1 MLQSQMVHTSCLT
14 LISGMLGFY
23 ASWALHA
30 IQYQSNSHHEGC
42 QFCFLG
48 GLITENKRQ
57 CIIQASNKTFIC
69 FPLGNQKLESVVLS
83 KMNFE
88 SFVRD
93 LLLVRH
99 YRVEVYKNKAGSKSV
114 KENDWYLAYK
124 VQFHTFFFF

>member
-1 MLQSQMVHTSCLT
+1 M
-14 LISGMLGFY
+14 
-23 ASWALHA
+23 
-30 IQYQSNSHHEGC
+30 
-42 QFCFLG
+42 
-48 GLITENKRQ
+48 NKFR
-57 CIIQASNKTFIC
+57 CIIIL
-69 FPLGNQKLESVVLS
+69 FPFFVGTQKLESVVLS

-124 VQFHTFFFF
+124 VRFSTFRYDGEIKKKIMILF

>member
-1 MLQSQMVHTSCLT
+1 M
-14 LISGMLGFY
+14 
-23 ASWALHA
+23 
-30 IQYQSNSHHEGC
+30 
-42 QFCFLG
+42 
-48 GLITENKRQ
+48 
-57 CIIQASNKTFIC
+57 
-69 FPLGNQKLESVVLS
+69 LS

-124 VQFHTFFFF
+124 VQFSTFFYNCEMKEKNPIAFSCLEFWDFKGLTMKNHTCLLYIGYVSVIHVTVFSSALRLKVLCSV

>member
-1 MLQSQMVHTSCLT
+1 MGV
-14 LISGMLGFY
+14 LI
-23 ASWALHA
+23 
-30 IQYQSNSHHEGC
+30 I
-42 QFCFLG
+42 
-48 GLITENKRQ
+48 ENKHQR
-57 CIIQASNKTFIC
+57 IIQASNKTFIC

-124 VQFHTFFFF
+124 VQFYTFL

>member
-1 MLQSQMVHTSCLT
+1 MGV
-14 LISGMLGFY
+14 
-23 ASWALHA
+23 
-30 IQYQSNSHHEGC
+30 
-42 QFCFLG
+42 
-48 GLITENKRQ
+48 LITENKCHR
-57 CIIQASNKTFIC
+57 IIQASNKTYF

-124 VQFHTFFFF
+124 VQFYTFFFFFLNVEGRLLFPVSFSLEL